1 MLIAQLEGVEEYQNF
16 VALVRDLIPEREVD
30 IFHELTPADQ
40 VAAFAT
46 YFEDRYFPLEE
57 MFKMGDI
64 QGYYDLTRGIPL
76 IARGVSWDDYHEMA
90 EDWRAGLQLLTY
102 LVQDPYQ
109 EPGSRIA
116 LAEACAEHVP
126 AEVLQQVPEG
136 GFTREKCKGLL
147 DGTPYKGV
155 VLWANTLYA
164 DTDNFFL
171 DNCYE
176 DVWNYPPIDWDRET
190 VKNLTQQWQQ
200 ADVITQEVFKLCDWL
215 EDDLPAR
222 FEELLK
228 FILERG

>member
-1 MLIAQLEGVEEYQNF
+1 LEGVEEYQAF

-30 IFHELTPADQ
+30 IFHEVTPADQ
-40 VAAFAT
+40 VAAFAS

-57 MFKMGDI
+57 TFKMGDI

-76 IARGVSWDDYHEMA
+76 IARGVSWDDYHEITS
-90 EDWRAGLQLLTY
+90 DWRAGLQLLTY
-102 LVQDPYQ
+102 LVEDPYQ
-109 EPGSRIA
+109 EPGIRIA

-136 GFTREKCKGLL
+136 GFTREECKGLL
-147 DGTPYKGV
+147 DDTPYKRV
-155 VLWANTLYA
+155 VLWGKILGA
-164 DTDNFFL
+164 DTGNFFL

-176 DVWNYPPIDWDRET
+176 DIWNYPPIDWDRET
-190 VKNLTQQWQQ
+190 VEHLTEQWQQ
-200 ADVITQEVFKLCDWL
+200 ANVITQEVFNLCDWL

-222 FEELLK
+222 FEELLE